1 MSAALPRAAAASR
14 PFRSA
19 HGVDNMNEE
28 IRERPRLA
36 VLIDGDNVSYTVI
49 QQVLAEAAKY
59 GLVVIKRVYG
69 DWSQQNMEGWRKVN
83 EMYAFSAQH
92 QFRIAGKNSTDV
104 ALIIDAMDLLY
115 TENLQGFVLVSSDRD
130 YTRLA
135 LRLVEKGKFVLGI
148 GRKDTRKALQNACTK
163 FAHIENIAP
172 QAQAQA
178 PQAAKPSAP
187 MPVAK
192 AGSRAVDEETREQ
205 PERPLPTLL
214 TEAWEA
220 AAGGS
225 EDGWVTLSAVGDQ
238 LSVLSPGFDPRS
250 YGKRQLSKLVEESGL
265 FEVRRRGDSDTAP
278 IYVKLTKGRD

>member
-1 MSAALPRAAAASR
+1 
-14 PFRSA
+14 
-19 HGVDNMNEE
+19 MNEE

-148 GRKDTRKALQNACTK
+148 GRRDTRKALQNACTK

-172 QAQAQA
+172 QAQQLSQA
-178 PQAAKPSAP
+178 GKPSAP
-187 MPVAK
+187 NHATKTVA
-192 AGSRAVDEETREQ
+192 RAPDEETREQ

-265 FEVRRRGDSDTAP
+265 FEVRRKGDSDTAP
-278 IYVKLTKGRD
+278 IYVKLTKGRE